1 MTVRKSAAALTTA
14 EQQLYITTI
23 QQLIRNGTYGTLV
36 SHHANMMHNMHGS
49 MGPVG
54 RQRS

>member
-1 MTVRKSAAALTTA
+1 MTTRKNAAAMTTA
-14 EQQLYITTI
+14 EKQLYIATI
-23 QQLIRNGTYGTLV
+23 QQLIQNGTYGTLV